1 MINKNNYETYFMS
14 YIDNELNAAERAD
27 VEAFVLTDSKYAEE
41 LAIFEKTKLHAPNIE
56 MEDKIFLYRFPEM
69 EASLDIDFKKSLY
82 KKEGPVGKIIF
93 TPNLM
98 RASFAIAAMLILFIG
113 LQLFKSESNIVESNI
128 VNSTLKDK
136 TALAI
141 TNNSSINSK
150 QTENTILPNEVNEA
164 AINKNSTAVLSR
176 LAISKK
182 INNAKFTIAESAT
195 TNQAGFEDQAIVNN
209 NMNTNIIN
217 TTEGLSQT
225 SRENENNNKLTAK
238 FNQTQIS
245 STALETM
252 ANEEEKI
259 ILPTNYKEID
269 TEEEDRTINIG
280 MIEIDGAAF
289 RGITRKF
296 SALLKRNKIDKEK

>member
-1 MINKNNYETYFMS
+1 MINKNNYETFFMS
-14 YIDNELNAAERAD
+14 YIDNELNAAERAA

-41 LAIFEKTKLHAPNIE
+41 LALFEKTKIQASSMEGIE

-69 EASLDIDFKKSLY
+69 QASLDTDFKKSLY
-82 KKEGPVGKIIF
+82 KKEAPIRKLVF
-93 TPNLM
+93 TPNIL
-98 RASFAIAAMLILFIG
+98 RASFAIAALLILFIG
-113 LQLFKSESNIVESNI
+113 IQLFKTNMLI
-128 VNSTLKDK
+128 KDK

-141 TNNSSINSK
+141 TNDASTNSK

-182 INNAKFTIAESAT
+182 INNANIGIAESKKA
-195 TNQAGFEDQAIVNN
+195 NQDGFEDQASAYN
-209 NMNTNIIN
+209 NMNTNIVSTN
-217 TTEGLSQT
+217 EGLSQT

-238 FNQTQIS
+238 FNEAQIS
-245 STALETM
+245 SSSMETM
-252 ANEEEKI
+252 ATEEDKI
-259 ILPTNYKEID
+259 IAVNPNAFKEID
-269 TEEEDRTINIG
+269 TEQEDRTINIG